1 MRDNTYV
8 KLAELHK
15 EALHNA
21 LTKGIPFPVDIT
33 SDFYSE
39 WRFTKALFER
49 RVKAKYPGAW
59 PIPGLKF
66 LDEAATDALSEES
79 LIEAVHL
86 AQQEEPW
93 SGCEEG
99 RHFAVMDRMPSSKV
113 TRAMAVLENLL
124 PETQCVAIKNALIT
138 LIRNQ
143 EMERSVF
150 WVKGRY
156 DDGDG
161 SPGSF
166 LVEASD
172 GSEAMSIVNDYCDQ
186 LGDGA
191 APITGAPNSWT
202 FVPESYEGAA
212 ELLEALANMKNP
224 ILSREAIS
232 ED

>member
-49 RVKAKYPGAW
+49 RVKAKYPGEW
-59 PIPGLKF
+59 PIPSLKF
-66 LDEAATDALSEES
+66 LADAATAALSEES
-79 LIEAVHL
+79 LIEAVRL
-86 AQQEEPW
+86 GQLEEPW
-93 SGCEEG
+93 SGCQED
-99 RHFAVMDRMPSSKV
+99 RHFAAMNRMPSSKV
-113 TRAMAVLENLL
+113 TRAMATLENLL

-150 WVKGRY
+150 WVKGSY
-156 DDGDG
+156 DQGDG
-161 SPGSF
+161 HRGAF

-172 GSEAMSIVNDYCDQ
+172 GSEAMSIVNDYCDR
-186 LGDGA
+186 LGDGE
-191 APITGAPNSWT
+191 APITGAPDSWT
-202 FVPESYEGAA
+202 FVPETYEGAA
-212 ELLEALANMKNP
+212 DLLEALANMQHP
-224 ILSREAIS
+224 VLSREAIS
-232 ED
+232 EN